1 MTIYSL
7 VVLLPQ
13 FWTSPLFMFNSN
25 CCFFT
30 HIKISQEAGQVVW
43 YSHLL
48 KNFPQFIV
56 IHTVKGFSIVNE
68 AETDVF
74 LQSACFLHD
83 PVNVGNL
90 ISGSSASSKP
100 SLYIWNFSVHI
111 LMKSSLKDF
120 ELYLLACEMSATVV
134 WIFFGTAFLWDWN
147 ENWLFQSSG
156 HCWGFQICWHI
167 ECSTLIALS
176 FRILNNSTGILSW
189 FEVQEMCAG
198 YVQIPASTLYKRLEH
213 PQV

>member
-1 MTIYSL
+1 MK
-7 VVLLPQ
+7 Q
-13 FWTSPLFMFNSN
+13 KQMF
-25 CCFFT
+25 
-30 HIKISQEAGQVVW
+30 
-43 YSHLL
+43 
-48 KNFPQFIV
+48 
-56 IHTVKGFSIVNE
+56 
-68 AETDVF
+68 F

-156 HCWGFQICWHI
+156 HCWVFQICWHI

-189 FEVQEMCAG
+189 FEVQEKMCAG
-198 YVQIPASTLYKRLEH
+198 YIQISPPPLYIRDLSILRCRCGGSGRQQDIPCRYWGMTVVNPRTIPGSCEMESGDQLCAMWILKKVLH
-213 PQV
+213 LSSQSIKILLTA